1 MRLLTALG
9 LHGQLKEYDM
19 IYKEEKL
26 FIINGYLKSLGA
38 QKIMLNDR
46 ITPDLTQEESAEI
59 NISIESIDQKIQAIE
74 SEKTKIEEGE

>member
-1 MRLLTALG
+1 MVLG

-19 IYKEEKL
+19 ISKEEKL
-26 FIINGYLKSLGA
+26 FIINGYLKSLDA